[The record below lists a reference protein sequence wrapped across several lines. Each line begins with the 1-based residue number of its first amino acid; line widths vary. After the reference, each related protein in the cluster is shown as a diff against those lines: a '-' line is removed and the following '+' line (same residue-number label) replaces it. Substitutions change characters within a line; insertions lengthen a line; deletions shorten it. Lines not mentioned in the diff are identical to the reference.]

1 MLVMRS
7 ATGVP
12 GGPAD
17 LSRGPWRTRGPVQGK
32 KLCSG
37 WKVDPDNATREYQ
50 ICCTPEVGRRGGN
63 YKAALCFKASRDHDP
78 FK

>member
-17 LSRGPWRTRGPVQGK
+17 LSIAYGVQGK

>member
-1 MLVMRS
+1 MRS

-17 LSRGPWRTRGPVQGK
+17 LSTQYGGTAK
-32 KLCSG
+32 KLCTG
-37 WKVDPDNATREYQ
+37 WKVDPDNATREFRM
-50 ICCTPEVGRRGGN
+50 CCSPEVGRRGGN
-63 YKAALCFKASRDHDP
+63 YQAAICFRVSRDYDP